1 MVVVTQPAVA
11 CDVAAALGNA
21 VSGRGQCCG
30 QEVDLHDTVVGGGLE
45 GDIQY

>member
-1 MVVVTQPAVA
+1 MVVVTPPAGA

-30 QEVDLHDTVVGGGLE
+30 QEVDLHDMVVAGGLA
-45 GDIQY
+45 GVVQY